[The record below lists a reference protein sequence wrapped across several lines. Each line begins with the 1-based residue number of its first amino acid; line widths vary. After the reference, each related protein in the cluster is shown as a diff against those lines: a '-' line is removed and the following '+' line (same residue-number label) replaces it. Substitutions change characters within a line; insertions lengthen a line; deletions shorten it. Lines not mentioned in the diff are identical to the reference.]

1 LPILQVKAKTT
12 NGIHLGTLTA
22 ALLVAV
28 GVCVVVAWWV
38 CNGVAD
44 RIMADSSARGLAQ
57 MRSGADAVAGQARL
71 VLRSLGEIE
80 RQALVITRVGRL
92 DDGQIRAVLLA
103 NLRDSMRV
111 SRLGVSE
118 IAVFAP
124 SGRLLLHEG
133 VEHGTGPEGDR
144 ELGFGQPWTD
154 SEGRLVLRRTSRLDG
169 NEAMTLQMTL
179 DPEALSDA
187 VALVLPRGLL
197 PSVTAV
203 ATLARMTDG
212 RMIARSEL
220 AGRRLDEDLRITAW
234 RLQDVQSQSS
244 GTMMGNSH
252 ISDFAAMRSYQT
264 LPELGLVAVASA
276 STDGMLAL
284 ARLQAEPW
292 RNAPWALL
300 VGGLLASLALIG
312 WEMRRQG
319 RAALDAERRLAAA
332 EAVGRAELEELV
344 RCSPALLYRGRL
356 DPLSQYSRVYAT
368 PNSLA
373 ITGWTAEE
381 MADPD
386 KVWSHA
392 AQEDQHIRGT
402 NYARAHREGRA
413 AVEYRYARP
422 DGGYSW
428 LRNEVVVIRH
438 HPDGSADVVGAVTN
452 ITREHELASQAA
464 QLNRMATL
472 GEIATSIAH
481 ELSQPVTVITMAASY
496 AQSLAD
502 EMGGAGELGRQ
513 IDAIL
518 AQAERAGDIIRHL
531 RSYGH
536 AEGGAVGAVD
546 LRQAVAGAMVLAGQ
560 PLAEAMV
567 QVVVEW
573 PADLPMV
580 RGRLVQVEQ
589 VLLNLF
595 INARDAM
602 REVPDTGRHLRIF
615 TEVSDAGVEMH
626 VADSGPGVPAE
637 VMPRLFEPFFTTKA
651 LGEGTGLGLSLCRTM
666 MEGFGGT
673 ISVRNGDLGSEF
685 SLCFAVAEKIS
696 ETG

>member
-1 LPILQVKAKTT
+1 
-12 NGIHLGTLTA
+12 
-22 ALLVAV
+22 
-28 GVCVVVAWWV
+28 
-38 CNGVAD
+38 
-44 RIMADSSARGLAQ
+44 
-57 MRSGADAVAGQARL
+57 
-71 VLRSLGEIE
+71 
-80 RQALVITRVGRL
+80 
-92 DDGQIRAVLLA
+92 
-103 NLRDSMRV
+103 
-111 SRLGVSE
+111 
-118 IAVFAP
+118 
-124 SGRLLLHEG
+124 
-133 VEHGTGPEGDR
+133 
-144 ELGFGQPWTD
+144 
-154 SEGRLVLRRTSRLDG
+154 
-169 NEAMTLQMTL
+169 
-179 DPEALSDA
+179 
-187 VALVLPRGLL
+187 
-197 PSVTAV
+197 
-203 ATLARMTDG
+203 
-212 RMIARSEL
+212 
-220 AGRRLDEDLRITAW
+220 
-234 RLQDVQSQSS
+234 
-244 GTMMGNSH
+244 
-252 ISDFAAMRSYQT
+252 
-264 LPELGLVAVASA
+264 
-276 STDGMLAL
+276 
-284 ARLQAEPW
+284 
-292 RNAPWALL
+292 
-300 VGGLLASLALIG
+300 
-312 WEMRRQG
+312 
-319 RAALDAERRLAAA
+319 
-332 EAVGRAELEELV
+332 
-344 RCSPALLYRGRL
+344 
-356 DPLSQYSRVYAT
+356 VYAT

>member
-1 LPILQVKAKTT
+1 
-12 NGIHLGTLTA
+12 
-22 ALLVAV
+22 
-28 GVCVVVAWWV
+28 
-38 CNGVAD
+38 
-44 RIMADSSARGLAQ
+44 MS
-57 MRSGADAVAGQARL
+57 
-71 VLRSLGEIE
+71 
-80 RQALVITRVGRL
+80 
-92 DDGQIRAVLLA
+92 
-103 NLRDSMRV
+103 
-111 SRLGVSE
+111 
-118 IAVFAP
+118 
-124 SGRLLLHEG
+124 
-133 VEHGTGPEGDR
+133 
-144 ELGFGQPWTD
+144 
-154 SEGRLVLRRTSRLDG
+154 
-169 NEAMTLQMTL
+169 
-179 DPEALSDA
+179 
-187 VALVLPRGLL
+187 
-197 PSVTAV
+197 
-203 ATLARMTDG
+203 
-212 RMIARSEL
+212 
-220 AGRRLDEDLRITAW
+220 
-234 RLQDVQSQSS
+234 
-244 GTMMGNSH
+244 
-252 ISDFAAMRSYQT
+252 
-264 LPELGLVAVASA
+264 
-276 STDGMLAL
+276 
-284 ARLQAEPW
+284 
-292 RNAPWALL
+292 
-300 VGGLLASLALIG
+300 GLLASLAVIG
-312 WEMRRQG
+312 WETRRQG

-381 MADPD
+381 LANPD
-386 KVWSHA
+386 KAWSHVA
-392 AQEDQHIRGT
+392 EEDQHLRRT

-413 AVEYRYARP
+413 AVDYRFVRP

-428 LRNEVVVIRH
+428 LRNEMVVIRDYT
-438 HPDGSADVVGAVTN
+438 DGSADVVGAVTN
-452 ITREHELASQAA
+452 VTREHEMAA
-464 QLNRMATL
+464 QSAQMNRMATL

-518 AQAERAGDIIRHL
+518 TQGERAGDIIRHL

-536 AEGGAVGAVD
+536 AEGGAMGAVD

-567 QVVVEW
+567 AVEVEW

-602 REVPDTGRHLRIF
+602 REVSDTRRHLRIF

-626 VADSGPGVPAE
+626 VADSGPGVPTE

-651 LGEGTGLGLSLCRTM
+651 MGEGTGLGLSLCRTM
-666 MEGFGGT
+666 MEGFGGA
-673 ISVRNGDLGSEF
+673 ISARNGDLGSVF
-685 SLCFAVAEKIS
+685 SLHFAVAEEMP